1 MKTNYYLLLFVLF
14 SSLFSSLAF
23 AFILWSNEVLI
34 DTTQYKEIIIKV
46 FSFIGFIF
54 NTYVFIQ
61 SFGYIWKNEIK

>member
-23 AFILWSNEVLI
+23 AFILWSNEVI
-34 DTTQYKEIIIKV
+34 INTTQYKEIIIKV

-61 SFGYIWKNEIK
+61 TFGYIWKNEIK

>member
-1 MKTNYYLLLFVLF
+1 MKTNYYLSLFVLF
-14 SSLFSSLAF
+14 SSLFSLFAF
-23 AFILWSNEVLI
+23 AFILWGNEVLI
-34 DTTQYKEIIIKV
+34 ETTQYKEIIIKV